1 MSRVA
6 FIGLGNMGG
15 RLARRLAAAGHAV
28 SGLDARPEC
37 AEQLGVEP
45 LSTVA
50 EACACEYVFLS
61 LPSSR
66 EVEEVFEGPGGILES
81 GRESLVV
88 VDMTTA
94 EAPSTRRLYQ
104 RALARGIS
112 LLDAPISGGPAP
124 AEAGTLTIMVGGDQ
138 AVLDQVRPLLD
149 ELGSNISY
157 LGGSGNGH
165 VAKAINNFLNG
176 TNLAAAAEAMVL
188 GVKSGLDARQ
198 LLDVIN
204 TSSGRNWATEVR
216 FQRILE
222 GDYQEGALTMGL
234 MAKDIG
240 VYLGLTGE
248 QAAPT
253 SLAAPLLEVY
263 RRAIDH
269 AHEDMPANRLVD
281 VLGDEAGGVRMQQA
295 PDS

>member
-1 MSRVA
+1 M
-6 FIGLGNMGG
+6 
-15 RLARRLAAAGHAV
+15 
-28 SGLDARPEC
+28 
-37 AEQLGVEP
+37 
-45 LSTVA
+45 
-50 EACACEYVFLS
+50 
-61 LPSSR
+61 
-66 EVEEVFEGPGGILES
+66 
-81 GRESLVV
+81 
-88 VDMTTA
+88 
-94 EAPSTRRLYQ
+94 
-104 RALARGIS
+104 
-112 LLDAPISGGPAP
+112 
-124 AEAGTLTIMVGGDQ
+124 
-138 AVLDQVRPLLD
+138 LDQVQPLLD

-165 VAKAINNFLNG
+165 VAKAINNFPNG

-198 LLDVIN
+198 LLDAIN

-240 VYLGLTGE
+240 VFLGLTGE

-253 SLAAPLLEVY
+253 SLAAPLSEVY

-269 AHEDMPANRLVD
+269 AHEDVPTNRLVD
-281 VLGDEAGGVRMQQA
+281 VLGDEAGGVRMQQE
-295 PDS
+295 PDG